1 MSKKWKVRY
10 RGDVDE
16 GKNTLPTQYRTP
28 THQDL
33 RRELGINTFGQRV
46 YNDDHLLKKYEDRF
60 VRWDFVDGKKVRI
73 DTRISNTHVYDP
85 NATKKYINLNKY
97 GTETPY
103 KDYQYLE
110 RKRQL
115 DAREKRID
123 KSEEHGPFGF
133 RKALSKKKLGGGKIV
148 EGQHQTHVDKRRAK
162 LVKERDKLAIL
173 KEGTS
178 FDVLTLDQAQ
188 KDQAEITNNQN
199 INKDASDKYTPLS
212 KTVNADELSDNKKK
226 ELYIKQLKDAQW
238 E

>member
-1 MSKKWKVRY
+1 MWKKRY

-60 VRWDFVDGKKVRI
+60 VRWDFVDDKKVRI

-85 NATKKYINLNKY
+85 NATRKYINLNKY
-97 GTETPY
+97 GTETPE
-103 KDYQYLE
+103 KDYAYLE

-115 DAREKRID
+115 DAREARIN
-123 KSEEHGPFGF
+123 KSEEHGPLNI
-133 RKALSKKKLGGGKIV
+133 RKALSKKKLGGGRIV

-162 LVKERDKLAIL
+162 LVKEREKLAIL

-178 FDVLTLDQAQ
+178 FDVLTLDEAK
-188 KDQAEITNNQN
+188 KDQAEITNNKE
-199 INKDASDKYTPLS
+199 INEASSDKYTPV
-212 KTVNADELSDNKKK
+212 KKDIKADELSDKKK
-226 ELYIKQLKDAQW
+226 RELYINQLKNAQW
-238 E
+238 Q